1 VPINQECW
9 KLYQYDKITHEE
21 LRYNRLKHSLTL
33 NYSISDSKLMLLRR
47 ITFDF
52 TRKQSSFDGTFEVLD
67 YLNQKYKLH
76 IITNGFAAVQ
86 YKK

>member
-21 LRYNRLKHSLTL
+21 LRYNRLKHSFDAI
-33 NYSISDSKLMLLRR
+33 NYSISDSEIDVIAR

-52 TRKQSSFDGTFEVLD
+52 TRKQSSFDGTFEVLV
-67 YLNQKYKLH
+67 
-76 IITNGFAAVQ
+76 I
-86 YKK
+86 